1 MSSIWDDP
9 AVKPSGDF
17 VKFETVG
24 DSVTGTV
31 LDVSIHTFE
40 DGKRAAKLVIRTAEG
55 DRTLTAGQLQLA
67 AKLAEARPNVGDKL
81 TINFVGVEKRTGGK
95 TLKQF
100 TVSVVRGSSSGDDL
114 I

>member
-24 DSVTGTV
+24 DAVTGTV

-67 AKLAEARPNVGDKL
+67 AKLAEARPNVGDTL
-81 TINFVGVEKRTGGK
+81 AINFVGIEKRAGGK

-100 TVSVVRGSSSGDDL
+100 TVAVTRGNSSGDDL